1 MRPMSLFFLA
11 FAFVWMLQLILSLL
25 QTKRFHQQVANLR
38 KLGPATAVGQ
48 SGRNWTLKKYG
59 VMVCDEE
66 RNVVKAQSLTGI
78 TVFSNLKDVP
88 ELTGLPL
95 ERFNDENPV
104 EGVSKKLWS
113 AFMNAADFIAR
124 HDRKLAEEESDDGDS
139 ADYEIVDEN
148 ASDEDAPIA
157 AEQTSIG

>member
-95 ERFNDENPV
+95 ERFNDENRWKACLKNS
-104 EGVSKKLWS
+104 GAL
-113 AFMNAADFIAR
+113 
-124 HDRKLAEEESDDGDS
+124 L
-139 ADYEIVDEN
+139 
-148 ASDEDAPIA
+148 
-157 AEQTSIG
+157 